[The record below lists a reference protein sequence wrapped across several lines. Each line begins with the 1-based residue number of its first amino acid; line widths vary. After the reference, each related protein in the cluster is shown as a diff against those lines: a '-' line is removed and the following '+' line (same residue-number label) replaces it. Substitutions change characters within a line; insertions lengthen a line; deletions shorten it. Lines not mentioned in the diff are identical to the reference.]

1 MNRYLKH
8 YSLHWAGLV
17 YAVSVYGYSKKD
29 AINRF
34 KNEMG
39 LNRMPNNYCIWE

>member
-8 YSLHWAGLV
+8 YFLHWCGLV
-17 YAVSVYGYSKKD
+17 YAVDVYGYSKKD

-39 LNRMPNNYCIWE
+39 LKRMPNNYAIWE